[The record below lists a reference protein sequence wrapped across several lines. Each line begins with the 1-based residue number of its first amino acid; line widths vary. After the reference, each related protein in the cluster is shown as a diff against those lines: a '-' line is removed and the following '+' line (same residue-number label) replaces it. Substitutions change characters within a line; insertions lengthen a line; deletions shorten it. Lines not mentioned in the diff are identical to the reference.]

1 MGVTEDDLPIL
12 KAFVPTK
19 EYKYEC
25 DTKPH
30 QLSLDLI
37 LKFGRDILQRKISPS
52 LKSQDPVEN
61 NGPLTIVVGKNFKQ
75 IVRDTKKDVFVS
87 FHSSKSFD
95 SKQFT
100 PTWKKLAESLEKV
113 DDLLIATFD
122 LDKNELLD
130 LDIDTFP
137 ALKFYP
143 KDYKEGIDYEED

>member
-12 KAFVPTK
+12 KAFVPIK

-25 DTKPH
+25 DTKPQ

-75 IVRDTKKDVFVS
+75 IKFFV
-87 FHSSKSFD
+87 
-95 SKQFT
+95 
-100 PTWKKLAESLEKV
+100 
-113 DDLLIATFD
+113 
-122 LDKNELLD
+122 
-130 LDIDTFP
+130 
-137 ALKFYP
+137 
-143 KDYKEGIDYEED
+143 